1 MAARLRSWAHWHG
14 RVAALLAASGC
25 LSSGSGSGGCDPNDA
40 LGQGSFSY
48 VCPAPDPADPSTP
61 TPDALCASD
70 ALASLGGSLPDVAV
84 GAPFSLQ
91 FNGSSGQAPQPAVA
105 SLAQS
110 APGGWSLTQ
119 PGWLGFVVWSGS
131 DVIDFTHVHAQAIAS
146 VRLEPPLPD
155 TPVAVGFVAD
165 LAVTPLGADGGVL
178 GGAIACTFSTS
189 DPSVLSAT
197 GRLGRVV
204 TVTALAAGD
213 ATVAASCMGAAAQ
226 ISVQVSGAP
235 GLDADAAAAG
245 ATDADA
251 GEGADASA
259 DAGADAGTDDEDAG
273 ADADA
278 QPGGG

>member
-1 MAARLRSWAHWHG
+1 MAARLRSWTHRHG
-14 RVAALLAASGC
+14 RIAALLAASGC
-25 LSSGSGSGGCDPNDA
+25 LSSGSGSGGCNPNDA

-61 TPDALCASD
+61 NPDALCASG

-110 APGGWSLTQ
+110 APEGWSLTQ

-131 DVIDFTHVHAQAIAS
+131 DVVDFTHVHAQAIAS
-146 VRLEPPLPD
+146 VRIEPPLPD

-165 LAVTPLGADGGVL
+165 LAVTPLGADGSVL
-178 GGAIACTFSTS
+178 GGAVACTFSTS

-197 GRLGRVV
+197 GRSGRVV
-204 TVTALAAGD
+204 TVTALAAGE
-213 ATVAASCMGAAAQ
+213 ATVAASCMGAVAQ
-226 ISVQVSGAP
+226 TSVQVSGSPDGLDANDADADA
-235 GLDADAAAAG
+235 GADLDADAGAG
-245 ATDADA
+245 ADD
-251 GEGADASA
+251 ADASA
-259 DAGADAGTDDEDAG
+259 DA
-273 ADADA
+273 DA
-278 QPGGG
+278 QPEGG